1 MHQCFFLVQM
11 RSNFPLVRS
20 VIRAKMTL
28 YLKTCDKYAGLL
40 SGEASF
46 LTIVDSGP
54 NLVPPGIGIV
64 RCYIL

>member
-1 MHQCFFLVQM
+1 
-11 RSNFPLVRS
+11 
-20 VIRAKMTL
+20 MTL